1 MQKRLEKKKMYYG
14 LAALVVL
21 LCVAAGLIIG
31 SSSSTKAVDVDV
43 PLVRTSTIG
52 VGAMNQTNT
61 YSGEVR
67 GRYESQLAFQ
77 VGGKIIKRN
86 VELGSI
92 VHAGDVLMQID
103 AKDIQQNVNISSAQV
118 YSSQS
123 QLKLAENNLSR
134 YRQLYDDGIVS
145 RAAYE
150 QQQSAYDAA
159 VAAARQASAQYAQG
173 SNQLDYSSLYADCD
187 GVVAGIDVEVGQ
199 VVGVGQKVIT
209 LIKSGEQEVEI
220 SIPENKVEEL
230 RKASQIKVTF
240 WALPGTIVDGKVREI
255 APVADKV
262 TRTYKARISL
272 LNSPPELKLGMTA
285 TVAVDASG
293 TKPAIY
299 IPLSA
304 IYQTDDVPNVWVV
317 SGDIVNLRPVKLG
330 QYGNNQVQ
338 VLEGLNS
345 TDILLYTGYISRRDI
360 FLSKA
365 WTAGGPGFYN
375 QADGC
380 KCCLAWRHRPSGGG
394 TGYR

>member
-345 TDILLYTGYISRRDI
+345 GDTIVVAGVHKLREGQKIRSTGGD
-360 FLSKA
+360 A
-365 WTAGGPGFYN
+365 
-375 QADGC
+375 Q
-380 KCCLAWRHRPSGGG
+380 
-394 TGYR
+394 